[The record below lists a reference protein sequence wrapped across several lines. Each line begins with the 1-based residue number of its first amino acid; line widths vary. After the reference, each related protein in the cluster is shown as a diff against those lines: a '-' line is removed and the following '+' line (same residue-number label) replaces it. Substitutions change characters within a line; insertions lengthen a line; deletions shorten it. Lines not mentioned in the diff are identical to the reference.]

1 MHLCVSL
8 VSLPVPLRG
17 KKIPDGL
24 HPRPAFPDPSID
36 ITASCRGDTI
46 ADSLNGGSVLRN
58 SFQDMEALLTN
69 LFRPSLLLGLFFSF
83 SFFLSFLFLPC
94 SSHVRA
100 HAHAHAHAQRAVS
113 HGHVDAHALTHTD
126 TSSALPRFQASDRGG
141 ETARVRSRP
150 PSPPHSSP
158 PHVNLRARWS
168 VLDSRDYR
176 AGRRQRN
183 ALPLPPFLSL

>member
-1 MHLCVSL
+1 MNLCVSL
-8 VSLPVPLRG
+8 VSLQVPLRG
-17 KKIPDGL
+17 KKIPDGS

-58 SFQDMEALLTN
+58 SFHDMEALLPN
-69 LFRPSLLLGLFFSF
+69 LFRPSLLLVVFF
-83 SFFLSFLFLPC
+83 FFFPLSFLFLPF
-94 SSHVRA
+94 SSHV
-100 HAHAHAHAQRAVS
+100 HAHAHAQRAVS
-113 HGHVDAHALTHTD
+113 HVHVYVHALTHTD
-126 TSSALPRFQASDRGG
+126 TSSAFPRFQARDRGG
-141 ETARVRSRP
+141 KTARVRSRP

-168 VLDSRDYR
+168 VLDSRDDR

-183 ALPLPPFLSL
+183 GLPLPPFLSL

>member
-1 MHLCVSL
+1 MNLCVSL
-8 VSLPVPLRG
+8 VSLQVPLRG
-17 KKIPDGL
+17 KKIPDCL

-58 SFQDMEALLTN
+58 SFHDTEALLTN
-69 LFRPSLLLGLFFSF
+69 LCRPSLLLGCCCCCFSL
-83 SFFLSFLFLPC
+83 LSFLLFPF
-94 SSHVRA
+94 SSHV

-113 HGHVDAHALTHTD
+113 HVHVYVHALTHTD
-126 TSSALPRFQASDRGG
+126 TSSAFPRFQASDRGG
-141 ETARVRSRP
+141 KTARVRRRP

-168 VLDSRDYR
+168 VLDSSDYR